1 MFKSILKLTFT
12 LFLLTILLSKSII
25 AQWNPHAGLIE
36 SYTSNAIIDVSSGAN
51 KSAIVDFNM
60 QSYWESTSP
69 LPSNYI
75 TNKNL
80 NIFLNK
86 DIYELG
92 SSNINLGNVFDGIT
106 SSKARVNNGNIEIR
120 FIKPQH
126 LFLLSVKINTTDTVT
141 ITVVTTKNILKFK
154 YYPSE
159 NYSLKAIEFP
169 LTAKIESI
177 KLESDASFDVFE
189 IAGLYSVP
197 TEEVI
202 FDFKQ
207 TKDIGWI
214 SSRHFNG
221 AGISSILV
229 LVSDNKLNWKQV
241 ATLNPMSTAYIPLL
255 ITPQISAQY
264 LKVIFVL
271 KPRVYQKA
279 KLLEFNVYDKFG
291 PYGEPQ
297 AAQPSSYS
305 YSQSFGINTIWGWG
319 YSVYS
324 DQLTPET
331 GPVLYGKVARLAR
344 NYHSINWDISKP
356 GENPNYENMQM
367 GKGTSATSWL
377 NWDREYKLWKSSG
390 FSIDVCI
397 MFNNKNFGDS
407 LWHNTIKESTDY
419 GRYFASHF
427 SKNTSLISVVEIGN
441 EPWAY
446 SKPVY
451 RNILA
456 GMSNGLSKNAKN
468 LTILPCAIQAYAP
481 NIDLDNYISYYVDA
495 SNSSNIDG
503 LNTHLYSYV
512 FNENGGQS
520 AVNPEDRRSEVWS
533 IANLQRFSSANL
545 DGKPVYVTEFG
556 YDSDGGGDDCTH
568 DVCIT
573 EFEQAIY
580 GTRMALILYRL
591 GVRQFYWYYFANVDY
606 NSMKHNRSGLTSSY
620 SKGMMQKISFNS
632 FELLQKYIGDFYFH
646 HIIMENENA
655 YIYAFSDSS
664 GKIMR
669 IIAWRPTSENHNS
682 SEWISFPTSDVID
695 KVIPLANSTNNF
707 NNVSY
712 VKGANELKISLSG
725 VPVVIVIKD

>member
-1 MFKSILKLTFT
+1 MFKSIQQLTFA
-12 LFLLTILLSKSII
+12 LLLLSFFLSKSVI

-36 SYTSNAIIDVSSGAN
+36 SYTSNAVIYVSSGAN
-51 KSAIVDFNM
+51 KSAIVDFDM

-75 TNKNL
+75 TNKDL

-86 DIYELG
+86 NKYELG
-92 SSNINLGNVFDGIT
+92 SSNTNLGNVFDGIS
-106 SSKARVNNGNIEIR
+106 SSKASVNNSDIEIR

-126 LFLLSVKINTTDTVT
+126 LFLLSVKINTTDTVI
-141 ITVVTTKNILKFK
+141 ITVVTTKNIIKFK
-154 YYPSE
+154 YSPSE

-169 LTAKIESI
+169 LTAKIKSI
-177 KLESDASFDVFE
+177 RLESDASFDVFE
-189 IAGLYSVP
+189 IAGLYELP
-197 TEEVI
+197 TEEVT
-202 FDFKQ
+202 FDFTQ

-229 LVSDNKLNWKQV
+229 LVSDNNLNWQQI
-241 ATLNPMSTAYIPLL
+241 ATLNPISTAYIPLQ
-255 ITPQISAQY
+255 IIPQISAQY
-264 LKVIFVL
+264 LKVVFVL
-271 KPRVYQKA
+271 MPRAYQKA
-279 KLLEFNVYDKFG
+279 KLLEFNVYNKFG
-291 PYGEPQ
+291 PFGEPQ
-297 AAQPSSYS
+297 AAQPSAYS
-305 YSQSFGINTIWGWG
+305 YSQSFGINAIWGWG

-324 DQLTPET
+324 DQLTGET
-331 GPVLYGKVARLAR
+331 GAELYGKVARLAR

-356 GENPNYENMQM
+356 GKNPNYQNMQL
-367 GKGTSATSWL
+367 GNGTSATSWL
-377 NWDREYKLWKSSG
+377 NWDREYSIWKSSG
-390 FSIDVCI
+390 FSIDACI
-397 MFNNKNFGDS
+397 MFNNKNFSDS
-407 LWHNTIKESTDY
+407 LWHNTIKESNDY
-419 GRYFASHF
+419 GGYFANHF
-427 SKNTSLISVVEIGN
+427 SKSTSLISLVEIGN

-468 LTILPCAIQAYAP
+468 LTILSCAIQAYAP
-481 NIDLDNYISYYVDA
+481 NIVLDNYIADYIEA

-533 IANLQRFSSANL
+533 IANLQRFSSANM

-620 SKGMMQKISFNS
+620 SKGMQQKESFKA
-632 FELLQKYIGDFYFH
+632 FELLQNTIGNYYFH
-646 HIIMENENA
+646 HIIMENDNA
-655 YIYAFSDSS
+655 FVYAFSDSS

-669 IIAWRPTSENHNS
+669 IIAWKPTSENHNS
-682 SEWISFPTSDVID
+682 SEWISFPFSNVID
-695 KVIPLANSTNNF
+695 KVIPLASSNQTGK
-707 NNVSY
+707 VSY

-725 VPVVIVIKD
+725 IPVVIIIKN